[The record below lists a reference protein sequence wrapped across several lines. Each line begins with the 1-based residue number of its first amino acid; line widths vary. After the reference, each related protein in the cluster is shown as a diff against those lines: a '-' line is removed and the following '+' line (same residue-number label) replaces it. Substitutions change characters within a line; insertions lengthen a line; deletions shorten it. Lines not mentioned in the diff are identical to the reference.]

1 MSFENIVEKE
11 EITHLILPQNPSHRT
26 RLLQIDNGGNNN
38 LSFENIV
45 EKEEITHLIL
55 LQNPSHRTRLL
66 LFVFLLP
73 PLSLCNTSFIAS
85 IVRLVKPYKPPTTTT
100 TTTTTTILKFRF
112 ISFSSILKKDLET
125 LAFNDCFI
133 RRFMGKL
140 MFKCIIKDGIT
151 V

>member
-1 MSFENIVEKE
+1 MSFKNIVEKEEITRLILLQNPSHRTALLQIDNAGNKNLSFENIVEKE

-26 RLLQIDNGGNNN
+26 RL
-38 LSFENIV
+38 FFV
-45 EKEEITHLIL
+45 
-55 LQNPSHRTRLL
+55 
-66 LFVFLLP
+66 VFLLP
-73 PLSLCNTSFIAS
+73 PSSICNTSFIAN
-85 IVRLVKPYKPPTTTT
+85 IVRLVKPYTPPPTV
-100 TTTTTTILKFRF
+100 LKFHF

-140 MFKCIIKDGIT
+140 LFKCIIKDGIT

>member
-1 MSFENIVEKE
+1 MEKE

-26 RLLQIDNGGNNN
+26 RLLQIDNGGDKN

-55 LQNPSHRTRLL
+55 PQNPSHRTRLFL
-66 LFVFLLP
+66 VVFLLP
-73 PLSLCNTSFIAS
+73 PLSICNTSFIAN
-85 IVRLVKPYKPPTTTT
+85 IVTLVKPYSTPPP
-100 TTTTTTILKFRF
+100 TTILKFHF

-133 RRFMGKL
+133 QRFMGKL
-140 MFKCIIKDGIT
+140 IFKCIMKDGIT

>member
-1 MSFENIVEKE
+1 MEKE

-45 EKEEITHLIL
+45 EKEEITDLIL

-85 IVRLVKPYKPPTTTT
+85 IVRLVKPYNTPPPPPPP
-100 TTTTTTILKFRF
+100 TILKFRF

>member
-26 RLLQIDNGGNNN
+26 RLLQIDNGGNKN

-55 LQNPSHRTRLL
+55 PQNPSHRTRLFL
-66 LFVFLLP
+66 VVFLLP
-73 PLSLCNTSFIAS
+73 PLSICNSGFIAN
-85 IVRLVKPYKPPTTTT
+85 IVSLVKPYTP
-100 TTTTTTILKFRF
+100 TTILKFHF

-133 RRFMGKL
+133 QRFMGKL